1 MPAPFSSSEQPSACP
16 PYKEATLLLGL
27 SALLLELG
35 ALLLGLGVLVLVLL
49 LLLLLLLQISLV
61 PAALPLAML
70 FTSTSKASNPG
81 WTVSSHWE
89 IAPLLSAPLLERLLL
104 EEVVLLL
111 LLRIGVPVPW
121 GEVTC
126 LVGVM
131 GMGVGFAGSMAVV
144 EGSLSLPLDLDDLR
158 LLRKK
163 NSRCIIMSVLKKQPT
178 YTVSVG
184 GA

>member
-27 SALLLELG
+27 G
-35 ALLLGLGVLVLVLL
+35 ALLLGMGVLLLMLVLL
-49 LLLLLLLQISLV
+49 VVLLLVLQISLT
-61 PAALPLAML
+61 PAARPLAML

-81 WTVSSHWE
+81 WTASSHWE
-89 IAPLLSAPLLERLLL
+89 MAPLLSAPLLERLLL
-104 EEVVLLL
+104 EKVVLLL

-121 GEVTC
+121 GEGTC

-144 EGSLSLPLDLDDLR
+144 EGPLSLPLDLDDLK
-158 LLRKK
+158 LLRNK
-163 NSRCIIMSVLKKQPT
+163 NSRCRSMPVLKKQPT
-178 YTVSVG
+178 
-184 GA
+184 

>member
-16 PYKEATLLLGL
+16 PYKEATLLLR
-27 SALLLELG
+27 LG
-35 ALLLGLGVLVLVLL
+35 ALLLGMGVLL
-49 LLLLLLLQISLV
+49 LVLQILV
-61 PAALPLAML
+61 TPAARPLAML

-121 GEVTC
+121 GEGTC

-144 EGSLSLPLDLDDLR
+144 EGPLSLPLDLDDLK
-158 LLRKK
+158 LLRNK
-163 NSRCIIMSVLKKQPT
+163 NSRCRSMPVLKKQPT
-178 YTVSVG
+178 
-184 GA
+184 

>member
-16 PYKEATLLLGL
+16 PYKEATLLLR
-27 SALLLELG
+27 LG
-35 ALLLGLGVLVLVLL
+35 ALLLGMGVLL
-49 LLLLLLLQISLV
+49 LVLQILV
-61 PAALPLAML
+61 TPAARPLAML

-121 GEVTC
+121 GEGTC

-144 EGSLSLPLDLDDLR
+144 EGSLSLPLDLDDLK
-158 LLRKK
+158 LLRNK
-163 NSRCIIMSVLKKQPT
+163 NSRCRSMPVLKKQPT
-178 YTVSVG
+178 
-184 GA
+184 

>member
-16 PYKEATLLLGL
+16 PYKEATLLLR
-27 SALLLELG
+27 LG
-35 ALLLGLGVLVLVLL
+35 ALLLGMGVLL
-49 LLLLLLLQISLV
+49 LVLQILV
-61 PAALPLAML
+61 TPAARPLAML

-144 EGSLSLPLDLDDLR
+144 EGSLSLPLDLDDLK
-158 LLRKK
+158 LLRNK
-163 NSRCIIMSVLKKQPT
+163 NSRCRSMPVLKKQPT
-178 YTVSVG
+178 
-184 GA
+184 

>member
-1 MPAPFSSSEQPSACP
+1 MPAPFSSSEQLSACP
-16 PYKEATLLLGL
+16 PYKEATLLLR
-27 SALLLELG
+27 LG
-35 ALLLGLGVLVLVLL
+35 ALLLGMGVLL
-49 LLLLLLLQISLV
+49 LVLQILV
-61 PAALPLAML
+61 TPAARPLAML

-121 GEVTC
+121 GEGTC

-144 EGSLSLPLDLDDLR
+144 EGPLSLPLDLNDLR
-158 LLRKK
+158 LLRSK
-163 NSRCIIMSVLKKQPT
+163 NSRSITMPVLKKQPT
-178 YTVSVG
+178 
-184 GA
+184 

>member
-1 MPAPFSSSEQPSACP
+1 MPASFSSSEQPSACP

-35 ALLLGLGVLVLVLL
+35 ALVLGLGVLVLVLVVL
-49 LLLLLLLQISLV
+49 LLVLQISLV

-81 WTVSSHWE
+81 WTASSHWE
-89 IAPLLSAPLLERLLL
+89 MAPLLSAPLLERLLL